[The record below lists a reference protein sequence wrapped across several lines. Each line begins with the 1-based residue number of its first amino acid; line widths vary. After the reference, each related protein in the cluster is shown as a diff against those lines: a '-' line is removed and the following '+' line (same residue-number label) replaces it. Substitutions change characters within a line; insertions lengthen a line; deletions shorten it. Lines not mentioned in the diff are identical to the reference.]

1 MSIPPQIQELINRI
15 ELQLQEIELEASMG
29 VNRLRQVL
37 SQEPENA
44 ILVQYFAYLNALLFF
59 IETSKQQ
66 IQGAIDNLE
75 PVNVPQN
82 AIFEAGED
90 LGFLLGRIIEERM
103 RLQQISNFLEELP

>member
-1 MSIPPQIQELINRI
+1 MSIPPEIQELINRI
-15 ELQLQEIELEASMG
+15 ELQLQEIELEVSIG
-29 VNRLRQVL
+29 VNRLKQVL
-37 SQEPENA
+37 TQEPENA
-44 ILVQYFAYLNALLFF
+44 ILIQCFAYLNALLFF

-82 AIFEAGED
+82 VIFEAGED
-90 LGFLLGRIIEERM
+90 LGFLLGRILEERM